1 MQEMEDNLIRPKR
14 VTIALTLLYISF
26 GIWNI
31 GYIQIIKSYPSKSFQ
46 LHLGSLIITSA
57 IILFLIYMI
66 GKGRDWA
73 RMSYFWIFAI
83 FAPHSVPEVWKS
95 TSIDYI
101 IKIHY
106 LSQLVLIIFA
116 FILSFYKE
124 SNIWFTKVSMLTR
137 QSGGHEAIP
146 RSVKIAI
153 TLLYILIGIHI
164 YGQAVSILGY
174 ILDVTKLN
182 LGFHPKSSLGR
193 YVSNHVV
200 VLILLVIVKDAL
212 WVCLVYLIGK
222 RKNWARIIILVTFI
236 IDILRFFWIFPESV
250 VTNPISLI
258 SNLPLYIASVVAL
271 VYLFLRKSNEWFK
284 QSGQLVVQ
292 PSYRD
297 DVI

>member
-1 MQEMEDNLIRPKR
+1 MEDNLIRPKR
-14 VTIALTLLYISF
+14 VTIALTLLYFSF

-46 LHLGSLIITSA
+46 LNLGSLIITSA

-73 RMSYFWIFAI
+73 RMSFFWIFAI
-83 FAPHSVPEVWKS
+83 FAPHSVPDVWKS

-106 LSQLVLIIFA
+106 LFQLVIIIFA

-124 SNIWFTKVSMLTR
+124 SNIWFSKVSMLTR
-137 QSGGHEAIP
+137 QAGGHETIP

-153 TLLYILIGIHI
+153 TLLYIVIGIYI
-164 YGQAVSILGY
+164 YGQAVSILSY
-174 ILDVTKLN
+174 ILGVTKLN
-182 LGFHPKSSLGR
+182 LGFQPQSSLGR

-200 VLILLVIVKDAL
+200 VLILLVLVKDTIS
-212 WVCLVYLIGK
+212 VYLVYLIGK
-222 RKNWARIIILVTFI
+222 RNNWARIIILASSI
-236 IDILRFFWIFPESV
+236 IDILRFVWIFPESV
-250 VTNPISLI
+250 VTKSIPLI
-258 SNLPLYIASVVAL
+258 SNLPLYIVSVVAL
-271 VYLFLRKSNEWFK
+271 VYLFQRESNQWFK
-284 QSGQLVVQ
+284 QSGQLMGQ
-292 PSYRD
+292 PSHRE